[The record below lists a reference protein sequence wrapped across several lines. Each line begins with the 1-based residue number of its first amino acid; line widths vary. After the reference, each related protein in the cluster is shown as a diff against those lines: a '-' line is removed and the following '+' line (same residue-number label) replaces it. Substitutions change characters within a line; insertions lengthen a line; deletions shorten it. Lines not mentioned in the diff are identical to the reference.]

1 MTIGRV
7 DHVWFW
13 VTDMERAVTFYRDA
27 LGLEVTMRHED
38 RWAELDAGSIRI
50 GLHGAIDGRPAEH
63 GGTAVFL
70 VEDLDAATAALRERG
85 VVFDDHL
92 GEVPGYAR
100 YASFADPDGNAMQL
114 IEYRRAGVR
123 GAQETTADAGA
134 FAPRGSRE
142 A

>member
-1 MTIGRV
+1 
-7 DHVWFW
+7 
-13 VTDMERAVTFYRDA
+13 
-27 LGLEVTMRHED
+27 
-38 RWAELDAGSIRI
+38 
-50 GLHGAIDGRPAEH
+50 
-63 GGTAVFL
+63 VFL

>member
-1 MTIGRV
+1 MSVGAV

-13 VTDMERAVTFYRDA
+13 VTDMDRAVSFYRDA
-27 LGLEVTMRHED
+27 LGLEVRMRHED

-50 GLHGAIDGRPAEH
+50 GLHGAVDGRPTSP

-70 VEDLDAATAALRERG
+70 VEDLDASTAALRGRG
-85 VVFDDHL
+85 VVFDEHL

-114 IEYRRAGVR
+114 IEYGHPH
-123 GAQETTADAGA
+123 GEG
-134 FAPRGSRE
+134 P
-142 A
+142 